1 MKGPLSLFYGGG
13 AAEARRSC
21 AEPQLLG
28 EQTVKEEGEEQG
40 AFF

>member
-1 MKGPLSLFYGGG
+1 MKGPLSLSYGGG
-13 AAEARRSC
+13 AAEAGSSL

-28 EQTVKEEGEEQG
+28 ERTVKEEGEEQG